1 MPDTIGRCLWGG
13 VRQTFSD
20 TVYTSLEIFKVLVPI
35 VIVLKI
41 LTEIGWLRY
50 LALPLE
56 PIMRLTGLPADLGIV
71 WATGIMVNIYSALIV
86 LAGML
91 PDLGP
96 LSQAQA
102 AGFAL
107 MLLFAHGLPAECGI
121 AQRCG
126 VSFTA
131 QCVIRLV
138 TAVFGGVLVH
148 LTCSAFGWLQ
158 EPAVMVFQAER
169 ADPSLLAWATG
180 EALNLAGIAC
190 IVFAVMLLQRFLKY
204 CRAADLLGVALR
216 PLLRVLGLG
225 PAAATTVI
233 IGMVT
238 GLLYG
243 SGIIIQESRRGELS
257 PHEIFAVLT
266 LMSLAHALI
275 EDTLLMLLIG
285 ANFFVALFVRTGIAL
300 AVGVALNQIHVR
312 RKSRAARA

>member
-1 MPDTIGRCLWGG
+1 MPDTIGRRLWGG

-169 ADPSLLAWATG
+169 ARS
-180 EALNLAGIAC
+180 E
-190 IVFAVMLLQRFLKY
+190 
-204 CRAADLLGVALR
+204 
-216 PLLRVLGLG
+216 
-225 PAAATTVI
+225 
-233 IGMVT
+233 
-238 GLLYG
+238 
-243 SGIIIQESRRGELS
+243 E
-257 PHEIFAVLT
+257 H
-266 LMSLAHALI
+266 
-275 EDTLLMLLIG
+275 
-285 ANFFVALFVRTGIAL
+285 
-300 AVGVALNQIHVR
+300 HV
-312 RKSRAARA
+312 